1 MRRGIVIVV
10 MVATGGAAVTG
21 CTTTIAGHPG
31 PNAAPTAP
39 ATSSAAGTPDGP
51 RVSAAALQKMVTD
64 QLTAAGVTPQ
74 RVDCPQDLLGRVG
87 QTARCD
93 VTVTAVNSF
102 EPIIS
107 VTAVDGTQ
115 ISYAMTPSVTAGQL
129 QVAVADMVGR
139 STTTAPE
146 AVSCE
151 SGLAGTVG
159 ATAYCAVTVGGVAT
173 RQAVAVT
180 RVQGLSMEY
189 RLVPESTA
197 GAAPAVEP
205 GQVLP
210 KAVAE
215 GALLAQLRQ
224 SGQNADSASCLGD
237 LRIAVD
243 ATMAC
248 VAVTGGQPR
257 DYVLAVASVANGSV
271 TFKVTPAQ

>member
-1 MRRGIVIVV
+1 

-21 CTTTIAGHPG
+21 CATTIAGHPG
-31 PNAAPTAP
+31 PTAAPAAP
-39 ATSSAAGTPDGP
+39 ATSGTAGAPDGP

-74 RVDCPQDLLGRVG
+74 RVDCRQDLLGRVG

-93 VTVTAVNSF
+93 VTVTPVNSF

-107 VTAVDGTQ
+107 VTAVDGAQ
-115 ISYAMTPSVTAGQL
+115 ISYAMTPSVTTGQL

-159 ATAYCAVTVGGVAT
+159 ATAYCTVTVGGVAT

-189 RLVPESTA
+189 RLVPES
-197 GAAPAVEP
+197 

-257 DYVLAVASVANGSV
+257 NYVLAVASVVNGSV
-271 TFKVTPAQ
+271 TFKVRPAQ